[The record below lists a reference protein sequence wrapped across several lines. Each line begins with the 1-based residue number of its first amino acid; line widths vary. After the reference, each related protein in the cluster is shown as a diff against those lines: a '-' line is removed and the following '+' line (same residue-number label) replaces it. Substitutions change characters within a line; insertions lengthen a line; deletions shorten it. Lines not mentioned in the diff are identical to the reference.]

1 MSGRREMLAG
11 VVRSTARA
19 HSPVLAAVLVA
30 TVWTVQA
37 LTAPA
42 KTYHLLPVVA
52 AAAWPVT
59 ARLVRGRAS
68 WAAALRA
75 DTGGLAVAVLAAVEL
90 AALDAL
96 RGPALF
102 GGSALGESLIGAA
115 VGAALG
121 SWVLAASWFGPLPA
135 ALAPDAPPA
144 PPAPD

>member
-1 MSGRREMLAG
+1 MLAG
-11 VVRSTARA
+11 VLRSTARA

-42 KTYHLLPVVA
+42 KTYHLLPIVA
-52 AAAWPVT
+52 AGAWPVT
-59 ARLVRGRAS
+59 ARLVRGRAP

-75 DTGGLAVAVLAAVEL
+75 GVGGLAVAVLAAVEL

-96 RGPALF
+96 RGPALY

-121 SWVLAASWFGPLPA
+121 SWVLAASWLGPFPA
-135 ALAPDAPPA
+135 ALAPEAPPA
-144 PPAPD
+144 PPVLD